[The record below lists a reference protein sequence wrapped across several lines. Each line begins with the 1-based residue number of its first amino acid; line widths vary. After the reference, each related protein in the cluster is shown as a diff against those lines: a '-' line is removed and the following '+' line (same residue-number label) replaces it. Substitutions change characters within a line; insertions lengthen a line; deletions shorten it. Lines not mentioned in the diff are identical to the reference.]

1 MVSDQQRISQAQ
13 ALVQAAMGG
22 GGFNQYEVMKRYLEA
37 IKVPNI
43 EQVLPNPAGPN
54 AIPAAPDT
62 KVQIEQ
68 MKSQERQ
75 LSLQVK
81 YKLGMM
87 KIIQEAELNRAK
99 IMKLEADAMKAIE
112 EAGGIKE
119 GHKIAMIQAQIGA
132 AKAKQDGLLRSIEI
146 MRDLSESMG
155 DVEYGTDARRVL
167 GLEGES
173 SDQGPTEGFTQ

>member
-1 MVSDQQRISQAQ
+1 
-13 ALVQAAMGG
+13 
-22 GGFNQYEVMKRYLEA
+22 
-37 IKVPNI
+37 
-43 EQVLPNPAGPN
+43 
-54 AIPAAPDT
+54 
-62 KVQIEQ
+62 

-119 GHKIAMIQAQIGA
+119 GHQIAMIQAQIGA

-146 MRDLSESMG
+146 MKDLSESMG
-155 DVEYGTDARRVL
+155 DVEYGADARRVL
-167 GLEGES
+167 GLGGES
-173 SDQGPTEGFTQ
+173 SDQGFNEGPPQ